1 VNKRYKNIISGKVW
15 TVTDKWDCVNPITG
29 DPVPTYRL
37 YNEGRFKYVT
47 EETLKLRYEEVQ
59 SDSN

>member
-1 VNKRYKNIISGKVW
+1 MNKRYKNIISGKVW
-15 TVTDKWDCVNPITG
+15 IATDKWTSHNPITG

-47 EETLKLRYEEVQ
+47 EETLKLRYEEVNNEG
-59 SDSN
+59 D